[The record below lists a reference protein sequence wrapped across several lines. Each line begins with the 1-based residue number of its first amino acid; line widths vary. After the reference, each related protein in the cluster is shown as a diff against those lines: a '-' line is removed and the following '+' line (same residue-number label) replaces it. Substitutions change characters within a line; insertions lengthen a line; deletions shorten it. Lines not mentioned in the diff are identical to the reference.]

1 MFEFVRLPQRALS
14 VILGSWISGSA
25 LCRLDSAVCRGSE
38 RPQFLDFLKYAL
50 ILLSTGVPGANT
62 EVTNLCLKWLV
73 RRGIKAR
80 HWIFS
85 HDLAPCFFRDLAEHT
100 GGPHVR
106 NLTLSNMEEE
116 TGEALHAV
124 FAACKRISTVSFENV
139 QHWTGLSA
147 LRGEAELSLQELL
160 IVNCGT
166 RSGLEIKGRTFTN
179 LQRLYLVG
187 GYTAPTLSALIMAAP
202 NVTDLRLRQSLV
214 DNTVF
219 EALAERAIVLQT
231 LMFVQC
237 NVVTLDALVPA
248 CASVKTLVVSS
259 SSLLLSTTVFAHC
272 TLLQRFQLHA
282 TSVLGMRDVV
292 QRSGATL
299 LQLSLASLNF
309 VSDVDLF
316 VVAEHCKR
324 LTELELSACTG
335 FTSAALARLVSSLP
349 ALKELALDKCN
360 AVTDPVLIAIAER
373 LPQLV
378 FLNLFKSRGYTEKGA
393 LALSEPLRCLRRLAI
408 EPNHAIFTRAIV
420 TMWEENSPGL
430 WLWERNSA
438 PTNCVQLHSW
448 ECK

>member
-1 MFEFVRLPQRALS
+1 VRQMFELVRLPQRALS

-50 ILLSTGVPGANT
+50 ILLSTGVPGANA

-85 HDLAPCFFRDLAEHT
+85 HDLGPCLFRDLAEHT

-106 NLTLSNMEEE
+106 SLTLSNMEEE

-166 RSGLEIKGRTFTN
+166 RSRLEIKGRTFTN

-187 GYTAPTLSALIMAAP
+187 GYTASTLSALIMAAP

-214 DNTVF
+214 DNSVF
-219 EALAERAIVLQT
+219 EALAERAMVLQT

-259 SSLLLSTTVFAHC
+259 SSLLLSTTIFAHC
-272 TLLQRFQLHA
+272 TLLERFQLHS

-299 LQLSLASLNF
+299 LQLSLAALNF
-309 VSDVDLF
+309 VSDVDL
-316 VVAEHCKR
+316 VAEHCKR

-335 FTSAALARLVSSLP
+335 FTAAALVRLVSSLP
-349 ALKELALDKCN
+349 ALKELVLDECN
-360 AVTDPVLIAIAER
+360 VVTDAVLIAIAEH
-373 LPQLV
+373 LPQLE
-378 FLNLFKSRGYTEKGA
+378 FLTLFKSRSYTEDGA
-393 LALSEPLRCLRRLAI
+393 LALIKSLRRLRKLAV
-408 EPNHAIFTRAIV
+408 EPSNAIFSSAV
-420 TMWEENSPGL
+420 VAKLPGL
-430 WLWERNSA
+430 LLREYNRPA
-438 PTNCVQLHSW
+438 TTCCELHSW
-448 ECK
+448 GCP